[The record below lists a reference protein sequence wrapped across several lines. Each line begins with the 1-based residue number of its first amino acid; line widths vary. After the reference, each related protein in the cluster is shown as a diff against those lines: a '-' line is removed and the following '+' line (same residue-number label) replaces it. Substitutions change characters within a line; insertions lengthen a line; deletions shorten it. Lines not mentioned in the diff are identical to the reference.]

1 MNYQETMEY
10 LDSLNKLGSVP
21 GLDSIREL
29 LCRLGNPQD
38 KVKFIHIAG
47 TNGKGSVSAFTS
59 SILIENGYRVGR
71 YNSPAVLSPLEII
84 KLNAE
89 DISEEHF
96 ADIISAIRVQCDAM
110 NRDSLSHPTRFEIE
124 TAAAYVFFAEEN
136 CDYAVVECGM
146 GGKLDATN
154 VINTTVCS
162 VITPISIDHTSF
174 LGNSVSEIAGH
185 KAGII
190 KSGVPVVSAAQNA
203 KAEKVIRS
211 YAMYNNSECCFV
223 TEPVNNIRYTG
234 SKIIFDYKD
243 FTDVE
248 IGLLGTYQPYNAV
261 TAIECA
267 LMLARYGVAIEKSSI
282 YRGLL
287 KAEWFGRF
295 TRLGTAP
302 DFYVDGA
309 HNPDGAYM
317 LSKCLKA
324 YYPEGGLT
332 FVVGVFADKDY
343 AAILDCCIPYASKVI
358 TIETPQNSRA
368 LSAKALAEFV
378 KNHYDVCVHTYNDI
392 EEAVHFAVDNTS
404 SDKAVIAFGSLSHLA
419 NVKKA
424 YMKLI

>member
-38 KVKFIHIAG
+38 KIQFIHIAG
-47 TNGKGSVSAFTS
+47 TNGKGSVSAFIS
-59 SILIENGYRVGR
+59 SILIESGYRVGR

-84 KLNAE
+84 KINTE
-89 DISEEHF
+89 DIRKEQF
-96 ADIISAIRVQCDAM
+96 AKIISGIRVKCEGMTGDG
-110 NRDSLSHPTRFEIE
+110 LLHPTRFEIE
-124 TAAAYVFFAEEN
+124 TAAAFVYFAEEN

-154 VINTTVCS
+154 VINTTICS
-162 VITPISIDHTSF
+162 VITPISVDHTSF
-174 LGNSVSEIAGH
+174 LGDSISEIAGH

-190 KSGVPVVSAAQNA
+190 KNAVPVVSAAQNA
-203 KAEKVIRS
+203 KAEEVIRS
-211 YAMYNNSECCFV
+211 YAVNNNSECYFV
-223 TEPVNNIRYTG
+223 KDSVDNIRYTG
-234 SKIIFDYKD
+234 STIIFDYKK
-243 FTDVE
+243 FKDVE
-248 IGLLGTYQPYNAV
+248 IGLLGAYQPNNAV

-267 LMLARYGVAIEKSSI
+267 LMLDSHGINIKKSCI
-282 YRGLL
+282 YRGLF

-302 DFYVDGA
+302 DFYIDGA
-309 HNPDGAYM
+309 HNRDGAYM
-317 LSKCLKA
+317 LSKCLEA

-332 FVVGVFADKDY
+332 FIIGVFADKDY
-343 AAILDCCIPYASKVI
+343 QGILDCCIPYASQVI

-368 LSAKALAEFV
+368 LSSKALAEFI

-392 EEAVHFAVDNTS
+392 EKAVHYAINNTS
-404 SDKAVIAFGSLSHLA
+404 ADKAVIAFGSLSHLA
-419 NVKKA
+419 NVKEA